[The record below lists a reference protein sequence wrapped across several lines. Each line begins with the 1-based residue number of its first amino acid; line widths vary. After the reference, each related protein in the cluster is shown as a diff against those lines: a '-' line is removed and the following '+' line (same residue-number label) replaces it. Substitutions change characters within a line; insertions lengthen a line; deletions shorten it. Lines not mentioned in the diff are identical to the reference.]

1 MKKIN
6 KNSKIFYNDCLFKFG
21 NTPKGLNWKNKSS
34 QLLRIKIFSNIG
46 QIDNHSIHD
55 FGCGFGDFYTY
66 LKKNFKN
73 FDYIGTD
80 ISSKMISIAKKKQ
93 IKNRFF
99 IYDLI
104 NSKFRSQLVKDFVVS
119 SGVFTVK
126 NNVSN
131 KDWLKYVIEG
141 ATKMFRYSK
150 KGIAFN
156 LMTSEVDFKDKNL
169 FYMDPVILLKI
180 LEKNLSS
187 KIKIINSYNLW
198 EYTVFIYR

>member
-1 MKKIN
+1 MT
-6 KNSKIFYNDCLFKFG
+6 LAV
-21 NTPKGLNWKNKSS
+21 GLE
-34 QLLRIKIFSNIG
+34 I
-46 QIDNHSIHD
+46 
-55 FGCGFGDFYTY
+55 FYTY
-66 LKKNFKN
+66 LKKNLN

-104 NSKFRSQLVKDFVVS
+104 NSKFRSQLVKDYVLS

-126 NNVSN
+126 NKISN

-150 KGIAFN
+150 KGIGFN

>member
-1 MKKIN
+1 MKKIAE
-6 KNSKIFYNDCLFKFG
+6 NSKNFYNDCLFKFG
-21 NTPKGLNWKNKSS
+21 NTAKGLNWKNKSS
-34 QLLRIKIFSNIG
+34 QLLRFKIFSNIG

-104 NSKFRSQLVKDFVVS
+104 NSQFRSQLVKDYVVS

-150 KGIAFN
+150 KGIGFN

>member
-1 MKKIN
+1 MKKIAE
-6 KNSKIFYNDCLFKFG
+6 NSKNFYNNCLLKFG

-34 QLLRIKIFSNIG
+34 QLLRFEIFSNIG

-73 FDYIGTD
+73 FDYVGTD
-80 ISSKMISIAKKKQ
+80 ISSKMISIAKRKN

-104 NSKFRSQLVKDFVVS
+104 NSQFRSELVKDYVVS

-126 NNVSN
+126 NNVKN

-141 ATKMFRYSK
+141 AIKMFRYSK
-150 KGIAFN
+150 KGIGFN

-169 FYMDPVILLKI
+169 FYMDPVILFKI